1 MAASV
6 QRLDQSPEGKID
18 LHLHPSKDTFLAFF
32 AFLRVVKSM
41 TKVDIVDGAIL
52 QDPRSLGKLHS
63 NLNLIKHTM
72 GEREWLKRSPRY
84 MFSGINFLNGPN
96 PAPFVIFAL
105 FTTQRQIMAQI

>member
-52 QDPRSLGKLHS
+52 QDLRSLGKLHS

-72 GEREWLKRSPRY
+72 GGE
-84 MFSGINFLNGPN
+84 NGLM
-96 PAPFVIFAL
+96 VKAL
-105 FTTQRQIMAQI
+105 A